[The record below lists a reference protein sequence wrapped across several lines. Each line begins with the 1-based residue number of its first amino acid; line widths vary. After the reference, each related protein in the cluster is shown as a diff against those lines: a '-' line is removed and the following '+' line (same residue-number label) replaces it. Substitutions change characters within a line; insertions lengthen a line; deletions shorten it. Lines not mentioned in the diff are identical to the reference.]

1 MKILNM
7 CDADY
12 TGGAYRLVEAVNRE
26 TKHEARH
33 MCMVHHPFGYPVGV
47 QTRDPDV
54 VRGLVEWADIVNV
67 HATFRPLRVGGMKE
81 LKPRN
86 LMITH
91 RGRYYRR
98 NSKHVNASAAG
109 RGVKRQLCSTA
120 DLTRYGPVIWM
131 PTAIPQDRYKALRKK
146 RRHSSE
152 LPIVCQAPSNPR
164 MKRTDEVRELLGG
177 RTDIRLMIVSGRHH
191 DVVMRRIAKATIFVD
206 RFRIGLGTGGLEAA
220 AMGIPVIAWADRA
233 DEACILR
240 EVGYLPYYKSTME
253 DLPVAVDDLLSSP
266 SLYSEYAERGQEY
279 IRTFHDYPAIARRYV
294 TICEEIVGG
303 V

>member
-1 MKILNM
+1 M

-26 TKHEARH
+26 TKHKARH
-33 MCMVHHPFGYPVGV
+33 MCMVLHPFGYPVGV
-47 QTRDPDV
+47 QTRSPAV
-54 VRGLVEWADIVNV
+54 VRELVAWADIVNV

-98 NSKHVNASAAG
+98 NSGQVNARAKR

-120 DLTRYGPVIWM
+120 DLTQYGPVTWM
-131 PTAIPQDRYKALRKK
+131 PTAIPQDRYKVLRK
-146 RRHSSE
+146 RRYSCG
-152 LPIVCQAPSNPR
+152 LPIVCQAPSNAR
-164 MKRTDEVRELLGG
+164 MKRTEEVRALLGG
-177 RTDIRLMIVSGRHH
+177 RSDIQLMIVQGRHH
-191 DVVMRRIAKATIFVD
+191 DVALRRISKADIFID

-220 AMGIPVIAWADRA
+220 AMGIPVIAWANQA

-240 EVGYLPYYKSTME
+240 EVGYLPYYKATME
-253 DLPVAVDDLLSSP
+253 DLPAAVNNLLSQP
-266 SLYSEYAERGQEY
+266 NLYNEYAERGQEY
-279 IRTFHDYPAIARRYV
+279 IRTFHDYLAIAKRYV
-294 TICEEIVGG
+294 TVCEEIAGG
-303 V
+303 I